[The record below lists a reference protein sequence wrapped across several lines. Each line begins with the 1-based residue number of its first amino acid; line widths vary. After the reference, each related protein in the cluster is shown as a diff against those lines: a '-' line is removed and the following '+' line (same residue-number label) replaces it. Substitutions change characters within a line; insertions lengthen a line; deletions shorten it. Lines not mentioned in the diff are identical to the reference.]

1 MPPGAPPPN
10 AKPAGKSK
18 TGLIAGIVGAVVLI
32 VGAAGAY
39 LWLRSAGSNLA
50 KYAPKD
56 TETFVEIPSTTKAL
70 ANAFLGMDVIDT
82 SKIDSD
88 KQKGEIFDAFASSFD
103 VSKDE
108 AEAFLLAVDGVAM
121 AQRRIER
128 KDEDDFGPSTEGVTL
143 VKMSSASKVEP
154 ILKSKRFDADGEL
167 AGGKKYVLT
176 RKETDPDKR
185 EKLSTFEAAFND
197 FGDLKKKKGSD
208 DDDDEEKSDKKKKKK
223 GGKVLVWFESE
234 ALFAAGEESVVEE
247 VGKLIK
253 DGGES
258 LKDTENFKKAKWD
271 SGSAVLFYMNPEFA
285 KKDDKKD
292 YFNGTGPLVGSV
304 GFHDGGLT
312 MGGRVELKGKR
323 IPKESDLVAEDVSFE
338 LYEKLPADT
347 VAYVS
352 FSGKFKADGKALQKA
367 LIKAAK
373 TDEDN
378 EREAEQLEEGLEKM
392 EETIGF
398 SFDVLADSIGDEVV
412 MGIVADK
419 KVDVEVLMEAGKD
432 KKAAAQ
438 EASEKLGFVAIY
450 DVGDKDK
457 AEKLVK
463 GLRSTIEEKAKD
475 TVEIKKKDGGFLVEP
490 ADVLKSLGSIPDF
503 DGGLQITVEKEKH
516 VLIALGSKK
525 RLEAIKAAFDGSA
538 DTLAKDGA
546 HKKALDAVGKKGQAF
561 LFIDAGR
568 VGKKLLDQA
577 DDMKKELKKK
587 GFDLEAIKLEGD
599 DRLVVAAAV
608 KVGFKDEIMSVEF
621 KSLNAPLL
629 AAAASFGFL
638 RALSRGLDDIDAPP
652 RRPNDDFP
660 PPPPPSGGGGSG
672 PPPTGMP
679 NCDAYLQKMYACA
692 DKLGGDA
699 MRKSMVEA
707 ANSFKQAASGSPAA
721 KEAVNDSCKKSLEMI
736 PAQCN

>member
-1 MPPGAPPPN
+1 MPPGAPPPT

-18 TGLIAGIVGAVVLI
+18 VGLIAGIIAAVVLI
-32 VGAAGAY
+32 GGGAAAFF
-39 LWLRSAGSNLA
+39 WLRSASSNLA

-56 TETFVEIPSTTKAL
+56 TETFIEIPSTTKAL
-70 ANAFLGMDVIDT
+70 ANAFLGMDVVDT

-88 KQKGEIFDAFASSFD
+88 KQKGEIFDAFAASFD

-108 AEAFLLAVDGVAM
+108 AEDFLLAVDGAAV

-128 KDEDDFGPSTEGVTL
+128 KDEDDFGPTTEGVTL

-154 ILKSKRFDADGEL
+154 ILKSKRFDADGDL

-176 RKETDPDKR
+176 RKETDPEKR

-197 FGDLKKKKGSD
+197 FGDPKKKKGSD
-208 DDDDEEKSDKKKKKK
+208 DEEDDDSDKKKKKKK

-247 VGKLIK
+247 VGKIIK
-253 DGGES
+253 DGGDS
-258 LKDTENFKKAKWD
+258 LKDTENFKKAKWE
-271 SGSAVLFYMNPEFA
+271 SGSSVLFYMNPEFA
-285 KKDDKKD
+285 KKDDKKN
-292 YFNGTGPLVGSV
+292 YFNGTGPLVGSM
-304 GFHDGGLT
+304 GFHDGGVT

-323 IPKESDLVAEDVSFE
+323 IPKESDLVAEEVSFE

-347 VAYVS
+347 VAYLA

-373 TDEDN
+373 ADEDN
-378 EREAEQLEEGLEKM
+378 EKSAEQLEESLEKM
-392 EETIGF
+392 EETVGF

-412 MGIVADK
+412 MAIVADK
-419 KVDVEVLMEAGKD
+419 KVDVETLLEGGKD

-438 EASEKLGFVAIY
+438 EAAESLGFVAIY

-457 AEKLVK
+457 ADKLVK
-463 GLRSTIEEKAKD
+463 GLRSTIEDKAKE

-503 DGGLQITVEKEKH
+503 DGGLQITVEGEKH
-516 VLIALGSKK
+516 VLIAVGSKK
-525 RLEAIKAAFDGSA
+525 RLEAIKAAFDGSV
-538 DTLAKDGA
+538 DTLKKDGA
-546 HKKALDAVGKKGQAF
+546 HKKALDAVGKKGQGF

-587 GFDLEAIKLEGD
+587 GFDLETIKLEGD
-599 DRLVVAAAV
+599 DRLVVAASLNI
-608 KVGFKDEIMSVEF
+608 GFKDEIMSLEF

-629 AAAASFGFL
+629 GAAAFFGFL
-638 RALSRGLDDIDAPP
+638 RGLSMDAPP
-652 RRPNDDFP
+652 RSPRDDFP
-660 PPPPPSGGGGSG
+660 PPPPPGGGGGSL
-672 PPPTGMP
+672 PASTGMP
-679 NCDAYLQKMYACA
+679 NCDTLIRKMYACA
-692 DKLGGDA
+692 DKIGGGDQ
-699 MRKSMVEA
+699 MRKTYSDMA
-707 ANSFKQAASGSPAA
+707 DTFKQAAANGPEAR
-721 KEAVNDSCKKSLEMI
+721 EAVNGTCLKSLESI
-736 PAQCN
+736 PAQCK